1 MTRANHGLLAVLA
14 VLLLGACSQ
23 SAIEAPLTERVHEGA
38 LSIAVTGEGELQSTR
53 ATPLVVPGRPWTQRQ
68 LIWSLPDGAMVQK
81 GDVVARFSAKQSKQ
95 DLKQAMIDL
104 QRNALAQVGTQTS
117 LQTKEATLDV
127 NLADVATQL
136 AIARRYAD
144 AGFEAL
150 SRNRVLDAVQNE
162 QFLTTKQG
170 VLDWRSDQ
178 AAERGAAELAVL
190 DAEAATLKLQADQKR
205 SDLESLELRAPH
217 DGILVLESDWSGE
230 KPQIGSTLWA
240 GRNFARLPD
249 TSAMEIEIQ
258 VPQLQ
263 AQGIEVGDKVVIHPL
278 GVPAE
283 STSSEISWVA
293 RAAQPRSRQSPVKYL
308 AVKAPVAA
316 AVVKQ
321 FAWLPGQRFQA
332 EVVLFA
338 SDKAISVPNIAIE
351 SHGTTSSV
359 RVLEDGMVVEREV
372 ELGVRGAARSLVQ
385 KGLQPGDEVLL
396 GDAAPEAQP

>member
-1 MTRANHGLLAVLA
+1 MRLRFGFALLAS
-14 VLLLGACSQ
+14 LLLSACNQ
-23 SAIEAPLTERVHEGA
+23 SAIEAPLTERVHQGA
-38 LSIAVTGEGELQSTR
+38 LSIAVTGKGELQSTR
-53 ATPLVVPGRPWTQRQ
+53 ATPLVVPGRRWTQRQ
-68 LIWSLPDGAMVQK
+68 LIWSLPDGARVKK

-104 QRNALAQVGTQTS
+104 QRNALAHVGTRTS
-117 LQTKEATLDV
+117 LQTKEAALDV

-217 DGILVLESDWSGE
+217 DGILVLATDWSGE
-230 KPQIGSTLWA
+230 KPQIGSTLRA

-249 TSAMEIEIQ
+249 TDAMEIEIW

-283 STSSEISWVA
+283 SVTSEINWVA
-293 RAAQPRSRQSPVKYL
+293 RAAQPRSRQSPVKFL
-308 AVKAPVAA
+308 AVKASVAA
-316 AVVKQ
+316 EAVDK
-321 FAWLPGQRFQA
+321 FDWLPGQRFEA
-332 EVVLFA
+332 EVVLFS
-338 SDKAISVPNIAIE
+338 SDQAISVPNIAIE
-351 SHGTTSSV
+351 SHGDSTSV
-359 RVLEDGMVVEREV
+359 RVLQDGMVVEREV

-385 KGLQPGDEVLL
+385 KGLAPGDEVLL
-396 GDAAPEAQP
+396 GESATEPQP

>member
-1 MTRANHGLLAVLA
+1 MRLRYGFALLAS
-14 VLLLGACSQ
+14 LLLSACNQ

-38 LSIAVTGEGELQSTR
+38 LSIAVTGKGELQSTR
-53 ATPLVVPGRPWTQRQ
+53 ATPLVVPGRRWTQRQ
-68 LIWSLPDGAMVQK
+68 LIWSLPDGARVKK

-104 QRNALAQVGTQTS
+104 QRNALAHVGTRTS
-117 LQTKEATLDV
+117 LQTKEAALDV

-217 DGILVLESDWSGE
+217 DGILVLATDWSGE
-230 KPQIGSTLWA
+230 KPQIGSTLRA

-249 TSAMEIEIQ
+249 TDAMEIEIW

-283 STSSEISWVA
+283 SVTSEINWVA
-293 RAAQPRSRQSPVKYL
+293 RAAQPRSRQSPVKFL
-308 AVKAPVAA
+308 AVKASVAA
-316 AVVKQ
+316 EAVDK
-321 FAWLPGQRFQA
+321 FDWLPGQRFEA
-332 EVVLFA
+332 EVVLFS
-338 SDKAISVPNIAIE
+338 SDQAISVPNIAIE
-351 SHGTTSSV
+351 SHGDSTSV
-359 RVLEDGMVVEREV
+359 RVLQDGMVVEREV

-385 KGLQPGDEVLL
+385 KGLAPGDEVLL
-396 GDAAPEAQP
+396 GESATEPRP